1 MANKNFRLYE
11 ARIFSAIS
19 FLFLCGI
26 FAVLASTANEGRFQQ
41 DAPNWLIAT
50 MYLYLIFIFFRT
62 VFHLLF
68 SFAWLLFRRDLKNP
82 PNHFPLI
89 SIIVPCYQEELVIDT
104 AIKSI
109 LELNYPNFEVIIVD
123 DGSTDLTFE
132 KARNLIENK
141 RLRAI
146 FQKNSGKA
154 SALNRGISE
163 ARGEYV
169 FCMDADSK
177 LSPDVLLQGIKHF
190 SNNSNLAAVAGSVR
204 IGNAENVI
212 CAFQKLEYITALNFL
227 KLAQSFL
234 QIVTVVPG
242 PVGLFK
248 KEKIQNIGG
257 YKTET
262 FAEDCDLTLRL
273 LMAGYAVI
281 YEPKMYAI
289 TEAPEEFNSLI
300 KQRYRWSRGIVQAI
314 KLNSKW
320 LLSPLSNL
328 RNFFIMWYMLVES
341 IVIPTV
347 NYLFVMVAIF
357 MALKS
362 ESHIIIGY
370 YFSQLVL
377 LDLVIIT
384 YSLITENFSF
394 RLLLLGFV
402 NRFTYGL
409 ALEIQ
414 RFFAIFDEL
423 FELPMTWGKLERKGL
438 K

>member
-1 MANKNFRLYE
+1 M
-11 ARIFSAIS
+11 
-19 FLFLCGI
+19 
-26 FAVLASTANEGRFQQ
+26 
-41 DAPNWLIAT
+41 
-50 MYLYLIFIFFRT
+50 
-62 VFHLLF
+62 
-68 SFAWLLFRRDLKNP
+68 
-82 PNHFPLI
+82 
-89 SIIVPCYQEELVIDT
+89 
-104 AIKSI
+104 
-109 LELNYPNFEVIIVD
+109 
-123 DGSTDLTFE
+123 
-132 KARNLIENK
+132 
-141 RLRAI
+141 
-146 FQKNSGKA
+146 
-154 SALNRGISE
+154 
-163 ARGEYV
+163 
-169 FCMDADSK
+169 
-177 LSPDVLLQGIKHF
+177 
-190 SNNSNLAAVAGSVR
+190 AAVAGSVR

-362 ESHIIIGY
+362 ESHIIVGY

-394 RLLLLGFV
+394 RLLILGFV